1 MGNFEKGTR
10 PFFVEQKML
19 VKMRVTIN
27 FQLKKS
33 KAREDDKCPV
43 YLRCTLDG
51 ERFELSTGIF
61 ILPDLWSR
69 GRQESRGKTEE
80 AMVVKSRLGKV
91 ATKVQDAFSFLEST
105 EERFT
110 VFDLKEKLLSP
121 RKKAGLI
128 SVFDSVIKDIEAR
141 VGVDY
146 SQGTLKHYKTSRKRI
161 KGFIS
166 FQFKRQELPVSSVD
180 YGFINAMDVYL
191 KQKFRVKPNTA
202 VTYHKHLKK
211 VLNTA
216 IGLNYIIANP
226 YERFKVIRNES
237 HRDYL
242 TLQELGKIRD
252 KEISTQRLGQVR
264 DIFVFACYTG
274 LGYAELKKLGREH
287 IHQGD
292 DGDEWI
298 VIDRN
303 KTDIRCRIP
312 LLPQAKELLKKYERH
327 LVCEITGK
335 LLPVNSN
342 QKMNEYLKEL
352 AVICGID
359 KNLTMHVSR
368 HTFATS
374 VTLTNGVPIET
385 VSKMLGH
392 TSIKTTQIY
401 ARIVD
406 KKISEDMRKLKT
418 IL

>member
-1 MGNFEKGTR
+1 
-10 PFFVEQKML
+10 
-19 VKMRVTIN
+19 
-27 FQLKKS
+27 
-33 KAREDDKCPV
+33 
-43 YLRCTLDG
+43 LD
-51 ERFELSTGIF
+51 
-61 ILPDLWSR
+61 
-69 GRQESRGKTEE
+69 
-80 AMVVKSRLGKV
+80 
-91 ATKVQDAFSFLEST
+91 
-105 EERFT
+105 
-110 VFDLKEKLLSP
+110 
-121 RKKAGLI
+121 
-128 SVFDSVIKDIEAR
+128 
-141 VGVDY
+141 
-146 SQGTLKHYKTSRKRI
+146 
-161 KGFIS
+161 
-166 FQFKRQELPVSSVD
+166 
-180 YGFINAMDVYL
+180 
-191 KQKFRVKPNTA
+191 
-202 VTYHKHLKK
+202 
-211 VLNTA
+211 
-216 IGLNYIIANP
+216 
-226 YERFKVIRNES
+226 
-237 HRDYL
+237 
-242 TLQELGKIRD
+242 KIRH

-292 DGDEWI
+292 DRDEWV

-303 KTDIRCRIP
+303 KTDIRCRVP

-327 LVCEITGK
+327 PVCGITGK

-385 VSKMLGH
+385 VSRMLGH

-406 KKISEDMRKLKT
+406 KKISEDMKKLKT